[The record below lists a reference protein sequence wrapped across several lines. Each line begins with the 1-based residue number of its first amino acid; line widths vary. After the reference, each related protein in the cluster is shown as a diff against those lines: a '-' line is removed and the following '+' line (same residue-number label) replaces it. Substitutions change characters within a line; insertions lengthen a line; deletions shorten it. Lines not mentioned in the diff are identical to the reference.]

1 MGVLWMK
8 FICISA
14 SNTISQGNSSASV
27 KTCNM
32 IQDIIQN
39 DIQPGTEVEVLPL
52 RDYDI
57 KPCVL
62 CGACNENAR
71 CVYDAAFNNLL
82 DKLET
87 ADAVFFVVPHYSPIP
102 AKLIMIFEKINEI
115 VYAGWLNNPE
125 FSSPLRNKP
134 VGIVGHGGMVED
146 ENSLRY
152 YREHLVAPVANTLKS
167 LGFRVIGVNDD
178 SPDGTAFGLKDK
190 GCLKKSSHSIFPDIV
205 QDWTMIEARI
215 EPLIRNVMREIE
227 QEHISHVS

>member
-1 MGVLWMK
+1 MK
-8 FICISA
+8 IICISA

-27 KTCNM
+27 KTCNL
-32 IQDIIQN
+32 IKEIIQN

-57 KPCVL
+57 RPCIL
-62 CGACNENAR
+62 CGSCNESAR
-71 CVYDAAFNNLL
+71 CVYDAAFNDLL
-82 DKLET
+82 GKLEA
-87 ADAVFFVVPHYSPIP
+87 ADAVFFVVPHYSPFP

-178 SPDGTAFGLKDK
+178 SPDGTAFGLKDE
-190 GCLKKSSHSIFPDIV
+190 GCLKKSNHSIFPDIV
-205 QDWTMIEARI
+205 QDWTMIEARVK
-215 EPLIRNVMREIE
+215 PLIQNVMREIE